1 MKFRDFKNKIIF
13 FGTIFF
19 ILLINLFLYFKNPDF
34 LKQIELRTYDW
45 RMSLSSKNIIN
56 DNIIIAAIDN
66 KSLDIIGRWPWDRD
80 TFAKI
85 LKKIDEGGA
94 KVIAID
100 VLFTEPSKAEKDD
113 ELAKVLNNRKTV
125 IATAFSF
132 EEEIPLPEGN
142 RNCFNKSCY
151 QLVNESYY
159 NETPEAI
166 GVFAPLKKFIE
177 STKYLGHINM
187 FPDIDGVVR
196 KEFTAIKYG
205 DCYLPSFM
213 VQTYKIF
220 NAINDDEV
228 VLVPGK
234 QLILKDK
241 IIDLDINCGFLID
254 YFGKEGTFKRVS
266 LADIYTN
273 SIPKDILKD
282 KIVLVGATALGIYDL
297 RVTPTSQNMPGIE
310 KHAFAIEN
318 LLNNRF
324 IRKADNR
331 YTLITIF
338 LIFLVYLFFGIRLH
352 VFGSIL
358 LGFIVFTIFLSFSFL
373 FFNNFNIWVNFTYP
387 FITAL
392 SMFLG
397 TIIYKYSIEEKS
409 GREIKRI
416 FSSYVSDKIVNEL
429 IKNPEMAKLGGV
441 RKEITVLFADA
452 RGFTTFSEKHTPEEV
467 VQILNELLGAMTDVI
482 MKNDGTLDK
491 FVGDEIMALWNVP
504 LDQKDHAFKAV
515 LCAVEMIRKNREL
528 VEKWKN
534 ENKDPLLLGI
544 GINTGEAIAGN
555 MGAEGKKMDYT
566 VIGDTV
572 NLGARV
578 EALTRPLNADILI
591 TEFTYNKVKD
601 LLKDIPNIEV
611 EECEPQNVKGKSE
624 PIRIYKI
631 IVNQ

>member
-1 MKFRDFKNKIIF
+1 MKIQAIKNKLIF
-13 FGTIFF
+13 FSILSIILIF
-19 ILLINLFLYFKNPDF
+19 NLSLYYFNPEF
-34 LKQIELRTYDW
+34 LKQVELRTYDW
-45 RMSLSSKNIIN
+45 RMSFSNKKIYD

-66 KSLDIIGRWPWDRD
+66 KSIDTIGRWPWDRD
-80 TFAKI
+80 IVGKLLNKI
-85 LKKIDEGGA
+85 SEGDP

-100 VLFTEPSKAEKDD
+100 ILYTEPSKDYKDD
-113 ELAKVLNNRKTV
+113 VLSKALKNGKTV
-125 IATAFSF
+125 LATAFSF
-132 EEEIPLPEGN
+132 EEEIPLPPDREDYFK
-142 RNCFNKSCY
+142 RSSY

-159 NETPEAI
+159 HETPSAL
-166 GVFAPLKKFIE
+166 GVFAPLKKFAKN
-177 STKYLGHINM
+177 SKFLGHINM

-196 KEFTAIKYG
+196 KEFTAINYN
-205 DCYLPSFM
+205 DFYLPSFM
-213 VQTYKIF
+213 VQTYKIY
-220 NAINDDEV
+220 NNLKDDEV
-228 VLVPGK
+228 ILLPGK

-241 IIDLDINCGFLID
+241 VVDLDLNSGFLID
-254 YFGKEGTFKRVS
+254 YYGENGTFKRVS
-266 LADIYTN
+266 MGDIYLDN
-273 SIPKDILKD
+273 VSKDVFKD

-318 LLNNRF
+318 LINNRF
-324 IRKADNR
+324 IKKASNN
-331 YTLITIF
+331 YTILFIF
-338 LIFLVYLFFGIRLH
+338 SIFLVYTIFGMRLR
-352 VFGSIL
+352 VWGSIL
-358 LGFIVFTIFLSFSFL
+358 LGAFISIASLLIVFIA
-373 FFNNFNIWVNFTYP
+373 FNNFYLWINLVYP
-387 FITAL
+387 TISIL

-397 TIIYKYSIEEKS
+397 TIIYKYSVEERA

-452 RGFTTFSEKHTPEEV
+452 RGFTTFSENHTPEEV
-467 VQILNELLGAMTDVI
+467 VQILNELLGSMTDVI
-482 MKNDGTLDK
+482 MKSDGTLDK

-504 LDQKDHAFKAV
+504 LDQKDHPLKAV
-515 LCAVEMIRKNREL
+515 MCAVEMIRKNREL
-528 VEKWKN
+528 VEKWKM
-534 ENKDPLLLGI
+534 ENKSPLILGI

-591 TEFTYNKVKD
+591 TEFTYEKIKED
-601 LLKDIPNIEV
+601 LRNIENIEI
-611 EECEPQNVKGKSE
+611 EECEPQKVKGKAE

-631 IVNQ
+631 IVK